1 MARYGLLFR
10 KRRMKNLPL
19 ILILSTL
26 TTSTFAGWDDTY
38 LCTTNTLQKV
48 FLDGMLGQFKK
59 QSFEFKIDKVKN
71 ALIFHNDDG
80 LIDKKLLT
88 ILEADFREQSFD
100 TEVILSDSY
109 PNKTKLKIKE
119 QVTGDHFKLIDDKF
133 IYTSINLGSIDT
145 VIANCSRL

>member
-10 KRRMKNLPL
+10 KRRMKNLLL

-26 TTSTFAGWDDTY
+26 TTSTFADWDDMY
-38 LCTTNTLQKV
+38 SCTTNTFQKV

-59 QSFEFKIDKVKN
+59 KNFEFKIDREKN
-71 ALIFHNDDG
+71 ALIFNNDDG
-80 LIDKKLLT
+80 FIGRELLT
-88 ILEADFREQSFD
+88 ILEADFREQPFD

-109 PNKTKLKIKE
+109 PSKAKLKIRE
-119 QVTGDHFKLIDDKF
+119 EVTGDHFKLIDDKF
-133 IYTSINLGSIDT
+133 IYTAINLGTVET